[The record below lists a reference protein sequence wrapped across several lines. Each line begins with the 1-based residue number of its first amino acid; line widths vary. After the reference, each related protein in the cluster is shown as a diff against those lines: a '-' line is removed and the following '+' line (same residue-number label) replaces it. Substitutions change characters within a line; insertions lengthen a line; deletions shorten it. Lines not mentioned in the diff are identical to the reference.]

1 MNDAALEET
10 KLDFVDGRYDVLVS
24 TAIIES
30 GLDIPR
36 ANTMVIDRADLF
48 GLAQLYQL
56 RGRVGRS
63 KERAYCYLVVPPTN
77 AMTDESR
84 SRIEALER
92 HTELGSGFQIASLD
106 LEMRGAGDLLGGQQ
120 SGNVASVGFDMFCR
134 MLEEAVHEMKGEEV
148 VHDVEPELSFDVE
161 ALLPEDYVTDVGV
174 RLSLYKR
181 LASATD
187 EGHVSEIAAEME
199 DRFGPPPED
208 ARRLVKLMALKT
220 ELRRLR
226 ALGCEANGR
235 VVTLHLR
242 EDTPLDPAKIT
253 ALIKK
258 THGAWKLTP
267 DMRLSRRFEDGDG
280 LGNAEATLADLAS
293 CMKDA

>member
-1 MNDAALEET
+1 M
-10 KLDFVDGRYDVLVS
+10 LDFVDGRYDVLCS
-24 TAIIES
+24 TAIVES

-36 ANTMVIDRADLF
+36 ANTMIIDRADLF

-63 KERAYCYLVVPPTN
+63 RERAYCYLVVPPAN
-77 AMTDESR
+77 ALTDEAR
-84 SRIEALER
+84 ARIEALER
-92 HTELGSGFQIASLD
+92 HTELGSGFQVATLD
-106 LEMRGAGDLLGGQQ
+106 MELRGAGDLLGGEQ

-134 MLEEAVHEMKGEEV
+134 MLDDAIHEMRGEEV
-148 VHDVEPELSFDVE
+148 THDVDTELSFDVE

-181 LASATD
+181 LASAID
-187 EGHVSEIAAEME
+187 ESHVSEIAAEME
-199 DRFGPPPED
+199 DRFGAPPDE

-226 ALGCEANGR
+226 ALGCEASAR

-242 EDTPLDPAKIT
+242 DDTPLDPQKIT
-253 ALIKK
+253 ALMRTSK
-258 THGAWKLTP
+258 GAWKLTP
-267 DMRLSRRFEDGDG
+267 DMRLTRRFSGGDG
-280 LGNAEATLADLAS
+280 IGNAETALVELAS
-293 CMKDA
+293 AMKDGR